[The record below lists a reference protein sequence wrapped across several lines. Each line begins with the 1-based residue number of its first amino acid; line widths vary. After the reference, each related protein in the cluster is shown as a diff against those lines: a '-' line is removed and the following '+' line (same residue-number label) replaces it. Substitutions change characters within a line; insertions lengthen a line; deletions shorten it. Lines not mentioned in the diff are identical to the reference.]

1 MTVQQGNKIN
11 ENKITN
17 RQIKRSNEVGSQ
29 YYRKTKVAIN
39 KREKEAVERVA
50 TSILSQSEDYLV
62 KSNRESGNGR
72 SDIR

>member
-1 MTVQQGNKIN
+1 MEQKLIASEVTVQQGNKIN

-39 KREKEAVERVA
+39 KRKKLWKELQQV
-50 TSILSQSEDYLV
+50 S
-62 KSNRESGNGR
+62 
-72 SDIR
+72 